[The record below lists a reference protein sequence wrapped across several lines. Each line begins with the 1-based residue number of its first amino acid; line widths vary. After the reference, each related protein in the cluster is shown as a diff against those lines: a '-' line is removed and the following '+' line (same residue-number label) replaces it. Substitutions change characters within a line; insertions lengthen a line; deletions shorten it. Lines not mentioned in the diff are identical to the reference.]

1 MQANNQSTKSLSV
14 KVNRFMYGA
23 FVLMSLYF
31 YLTGSYQDAMSNL
44 GIALIFDPFDQTVRW
59 DNRPRWQR
67 AWLII
72 HLMVLAGIG
81 LVYWKTVGA

>member
-14 KVNRFMYGA
+14 KVNRMMYGS
-23 FVLMSLYF
+23 FVLMSLYL

-44 GIALIFDPFDQTVRW
+44 GIALIFDPFDQAVRW

-72 HLMVLAGIG
+72 HLMILAGIG